1 MSYERRNLWPF
12 YIRKSSFSWRFI
24 ALNIWNI
31 SIPDNKYYMIIVFIW
46 IGYFSLFF
54 LSNILLA
61 SDTQKFMDTKTI
73 TVQLCWEGQR

>member
-1 MSYERRNLWPF
+1 MKGEIYGLF

-46 IGYFSLFF
+46 IGYFPLFF
-54 LSNILLA
+54 LSNFLLV
-61 SDTQKFMDTKTI
+61 SDTQKFMDTKNITI
-73 TVQLCWEGQR
+73 KLLSKGQR